1 MIPFILV
8 VIWTDVKG
16 EQVKRSCQ
24 IFARWY
30 LSYTVTVSNDGSA
43 DSNNL
48 VVVDTLDPEIGRAHV

>member
-1 MIPFILV
+1 MGYIPSGADPPDKGAILFILV

-30 LSYTVTVSNDGSA
+30 TA
-43 DSNNL
+43 F
-48 VVVDTLDPEIGRAHV
+48 